1 MLELSK
7 RSAILAGMVTEIEK
21 GEKEPQSLRQPILDA
36 FEACYSIINF
46 YNINLH
52 KAFDKM
58 IFESEAFVEKNK
70 LT

>member
-1 MLELSK
+1 MGTGTIK
-7 RSAILAGMVTEIEK
+7 
-21 GEKEPQSLRQPILDA
+21 QSLNQPILDA

-46 YNINLH
+46 YNTNLH

-58 IFESEAFVEKNK
+58 IFESEVFVEKNK